1 MSNCEDLDFLLKG
14 VSLAAS
20 QISMSRHEKGG
31 CYNSGML
38 CPICTKLQMFDKT
51 PDLKR
56 ST

>member
-1 MSNCEDLDFLLKG
+1 MSNCDDLDFLLKG

-38 CPICTKLQMFDKT
+38 CPICTKLHTFDKT
-51 PDLKR
+51 PD
-56 ST
+56 